1 MKKILLWIMLFTTLA
16 GNAQH
21 KPFQFGFR
29 AGGNL
34 GWFGSSEVNYVNKG
48 VAAGA
53 SWGFVADFFIMEN
66 YAFTTGFDM
75 VFLNGKLEYPDEQI
89 PNLSTELTPGIMT
102 RKYRMRYI
110 ELPAVLTM
118 KTNEINGIRYF
129 GQIGVG
135 IAFRLSAK
143 GDDLFLPDNSD
154 VISER
159 THDVTGD
166 TRLTRESLIL
176 GAGVEIPINGDTY
189 LRTGL
194 KYDNAFL
201 SVLKGDNAANP
212 TEKNSAR
219 NSYLELNL
227 AIIF

>member
-1 MKKILLWIMLFTTLA
+1 MKKILLWVFLILA
-16 GNAQH
+16 MSAQAQH
-21 KPFQFGFR
+21 KPFQFGFK
-29 AGGNL
+29 AGANV

-48 VAAGA
+48 VAMGA
-53 SWGFVADFFIMEN
+53 SWGFVADIFIMEN
-66 YAFTTGFDM
+66 YSFTTGFDM

-102 RKYRMRYI
+102 RKYRARYI

-118 KTNEINGIRYF
+118 KTNEINGIRYY

-143 GDDLFLPDNSD
+143 GDDSFLPDNSD
-154 VISER
+154 NVSEQ
-159 THDVTGD
+159 THDVTED
-166 TRLTRESLIL
+166 TRLTRESLII
-176 GAGVEIPINGDTY
+176 GAGIEIPINGDTY
-189 LRTGL
+189 VRAGL

-201 SVLKGDNAANP
+201 NVLKGDNAVTP
-212 TEKNSAR
+212 SEKNSAR
-219 NSYLELNL
+219 NNFVELSV